1 MPGPPGVIGFP
12 KGPKVSRLNIVE
24 WCAVTGGFHR
34 MPQIFNLSI
43 IIIDTDCDFR
53 VELVILVIPECLDL
67 REKRDLRAPMV

>member
-1 MPGPPGVIGFP
+1 
-12 KGPKVSRLNIVE
+12 
-24 WCAVTGGFHR
+24 